1 MKQAFVIASKDIMR
15 SVRDRSAIVT
25 AIVAPLA
32 LAFILSTV
40 LGGADGSSLNAKFA
54 IVNED
59 GGSVSAVLVDDILP
73 SLEDEGV
80 ELVESDSVEEARS
93 MAEAGDVDAAFVL
106 PEGFTE
112 SVQSTEAA
120 EMTIFA
126 NAESEIGRQ
135 VAQSVAES
143 YAAELNAV
151 RLSVGTVLVAAGG
164 SASPTE
170 MQELQ
175 ADAGERPMPARL
187 VESSAGS
194 RQFDSNTFFAAGMGV
209 FFLFF
214 TAQLGAVS
222 LLQERKEGTL
232 ARLLAAPV
240 SRGAVIG
247 AKAVYSF
254 VIGMVSMIVLIV
266 ASHFLMDASW
276 GDPVA
281 VAVVVL
287 AAVFAAMGLQS
298 LVATLATTDE
308 QAAGYGAVVGVT
320 LGLLGGTF
328 FPIAQGPGL
337 IAKLAYLSPHSWI
350 MRALGELSGGAGTLA
365 DVLPAVGAL
374 VLFGAATGTV
384 ALIRS
389 RSLVMAG

>member
-1 MKQAFVIASKDIMR
+1 MKNAFVIASKDIMR

-25 AIVAPLA
+25 AVIAPLA

-40 LGGADGSSLNAKFA
+40 LGGADGASLNATFA
-54 IVNED
+54 IVDED

-73 SLEDEGV
+73 SLEAEGV
-80 ELVESDSVEEARS
+80 ELVESDSIEEARR

-112 SVQSTEAA
+112 AVQSTEAA
-120 EMTIFA
+120 EITILT
-126 NAESEIGRQ
+126 NAESEIGPQ
-135 VAQSVAES
+135 VAQSVAEA

-151 RLSVGTVLVAAGG
+151 RLSIGTVIAGAGG
-164 SASPTE
+164 TTTTNE
-170 MQELQ
+170 VQELQ
-175 ADAGERPMPARL
+175 ADATVQQRPARL
-187 VESSAGS
+187 IESSADS
-194 RQFDSNTFFAAGMGV
+194 RQFDSNTFFAAGIGV

-240 SRGAVIG
+240 SRGAVVG
-247 AKAVYSF
+247 AKAICSF
-254 VIGMVSMIVLIV
+254 VIGVVSMVILIV
-266 ASHFLMDASW
+266 ASRFLMDASW
-276 GDPVA
+276 GDPLA

-337 IAKLAYLSPHSWI
+337 IAKLSYVSPHSWI
-350 MRALGELSGGAGTLA
+350 MRALGELSGGAGTLV
-365 DVLPAVGAL
+365 DVLPAVAALMLFGTITGAVAL
-374 VLFGAATGTV
+374 V
-384 ALIRS
+384 RS

>member
-1 MKQAFVIASKDIMR
+1 MKKAFVIASKDIKR

-25 AIVAPLA
+25 AVVAPLA

-40 LGGADGSSLNAKFA
+40 LGGSDGSSLNTTFA
-54 IVNED
+54 IVDED
-59 GGSVSAVLVDDILP
+59 GGQASAVLVDDILP

-80 ELVESDSVEEARS
+80 DLVESDSIEEARS
-93 MAEAGDVDAAFVL
+93 MAEDGEVDAAFVL

-112 SVQSTEAA
+112 SVQSSEAA
-120 EMTIFA
+120 EITIFT

-151 RLSVGTVLVAAGG
+151 RLSLSTVQVEAGG
-164 SASPTE
+164 TASPAE

-175 ADAGERPMPARL
+175 AEASEQPIPTRL

-194 RQFDSNTFFAAGMGV
+194 RQFDSNTFFAAGISV

-247 AKAVYSF
+247 AKAIYSF
-254 VIGMVSMIVLIV
+254 VIGVVSMVILII

-276 GDPVA
+276 GDPLA
-281 VAVVVL
+281 VTVVVL

-328 FPIAQGPGL
+328 FPITQGPGL
-337 IAKLAYLSPHSWI
+337 IAKLSYISPHSWI

-384 ALIRS
+384 ALARS

>member
-1 MKQAFVIASKDIMR
+1 MKKAFVIASKDIKR

-25 AIVAPLA
+25 AVVAPLA

-40 LGGADGSSLNAKFA
+40 LGGADGSSLNTTFA
-54 IVNED
+54 IVDED
-59 GGSVSAVLVDDILP
+59 GGQASAVLVDDILP

-80 ELVESDSVEEARS
+80 ELVESDSIEEARS
-93 MAEAGDVDAAFVL
+93 MAEDGEVDAAFVL

-112 SVQSTEAA
+112 SVQSSEAA
-120 EMTIFA
+120 EITIFT

-151 RLSVGTVLVAAGG
+151 RLSLSTVQVEAGG
-164 SASPTE
+164 TASPAE

-175 ADAGERPMPARL
+175 AEASEQPMPARL

-194 RQFDSNTFFAAGMGV
+194 RQFDSNTFFAAGISV

-240 SRGAVIG
+240 SRGAVVG
-247 AKAVYSF
+247 AKAIYSF
-254 VIGMVSMIVLIV
+254 VIGVVSMVILIIS
-266 ASHFLMDASW
+266 SHFLMDASW
-276 GDPVA
+276 GDPLA
-281 VAVVVL
+281 VTVVVL

-337 IAKLAYLSPHSWI
+337 IAKLSYISPHSWI

-384 ALIRS
+384 ALARS

>member
-1 MKQAFVIASKDIMR
+1 MKQAFVIASKDIKR

-25 AIVAPLA
+25 AVIAPLA

-40 LGGADGSSLNAKFA
+40 LGGADGSSLNVKFA
-54 IVNED
+54 VVDQD
-59 GGSVSAVLVDDILP
+59 GGQVSSTLVDEILP

-80 ELVESDSVEEARS
+80 ELVESDSIEEARR
-93 MAEAGDVDAAFVL
+93 MAEDGDVEAAFVL

-112 SVQSTEAA
+112 AVQATEAA
-120 EMTIFA
+120 EITIFA
-126 NAESEIGRQ
+126 NAESDIGRQ
-135 VAQSVAES
+135 VAQGVAEG
-143 YAAELNAV
+143 YASELNAV
-151 RLSVGTVLVAAGG
+151 RLSIGTVIVGAGG
-164 SASPTE
+164 GTTPAE

-175 ADAGERPMPARL
+175 ADAGARQMPARL
-187 VESSAGS
+187 AESSAGS
-194 RQFDSNTFFAAGMGV
+194 RQFDSNTFFAAGIGV

-240 SRGAVIG
+240 SRGAVVG
-247 AKAVYSF
+247 AKAIYSF
-254 VIGMVSMIVLIV
+254 VIGVVSMAILMV
-266 ASHFLMDASW
+266 AAYFLMDARW
-276 GDPVA
+276 GDPLA
-281 VAVVVL
+281 AAVVVIG
-287 AAVFAAMGLQS
+287 AVFAAMGLQS
-298 LVATLATTDE
+298 LVATLASTDE

-328 FPIAQGPGL
+328 FPVGQGPGL
-337 IAKLAYLSPHSWI
+337 IARLSYVSPHRWI

-374 VLFGAATGTV
+374 VLFGAITGAI
-384 ALIRS
+384 ALVRS
-389 RSLVMAG
+389 RNLVMAG